1 MHHKKHNLDSQA
13 GVSLMLSVLVLAA
26 ITAISF
32 SLATIVF
39 IELRASGDVARS
51 EPSLYATLGITEE
64 ALFQYKRFVNERSDG
79 TTVATLDVETC
90 FPQKQGVCDLGGVTF
105 DANQDVTLLDYDEPT
120 KIQTVLAGEKITLP
134 LFDDVNNY
142 DAVYKQIALQIIPAN
157 HNRHLGVK
165 IRRVSEVD
173 GTTDYAFDGTLY
185 EGSEM
190 TRDEMNIPHYQYD
203 LILDNTQDMGNNFV
217 YTPENFLV
225 SIKSTGVDGQPK
237 GLPFIGRKVLK
248 VVADHLGITR
258 TYLVDIP
265 VGGSPQSN

>member
-1 MHHKKHNLDSQA
+1 MHHNPSKINTQS

-39 IELRASGDVARS
+39 IELRASGDVVRS

-64 ALFQYKRFVNERSDG
+64 ALFQYKRFVNERSGGG
-79 TTVATLDVETC
+79 TVETLNVETC
-90 FPQKQGVCDLGGVTF
+90 YPAKQAVCELGDVTF
-105 DANQDVTLLDYDEPT
+105 DAGQDVELLSYDDPT
-120 KIQTVLAGEKITLP
+120 KIQTVLAGETITLP
-134 LFDDVNNY
+134 LFDNINSY
-142 DAVYKQIALQIIPAN
+142 EPVYKQIELEMVPAN
-157 HNRHLGVK
+157 HNQRLGVK
-165 IRRVSEVD
+165 IRSIRESD
-173 GTTDYAFDGTLY
+173 GYTWYSY
-185 EGSEM
+185 EGELTEGQPM
-190 TRDEMNIPHYQYD
+190 TRTEMSLDNHQHD
-203 LILDNTQDMGNNFV
+203 LILDNSEGMGNVF

-225 SIKSTGVDGQPK
+225 SIKSTDVNGNPK

-265 VGGSPQSN
+265 VGGSPASN